1 MSIPAPALRRT
12 TSATASPLVAPTA
25 AGILH
30 LGLGSF
36 HRAHQAVYTAA
47 ALQSAGGDWGIIG
60 VWCGLAGLIGV
71 RLTTCAVRFAGERWA
86 LTGSALP

>member
-47 ALQSAGGDWGIIG
+47 ALQSAGGDWGIVG
-60 VWCGLAGLIGV
+60 VASRSRSIV
-71 RLTTCAVRFAGERWA
+71 DAMHAQDTVSYTHLT
-86 LTGSALP
+86 LPTILLV